1 MLSDPDYSAMLFISL
16 RLASFSYRVAY
27 LLIIILMDVYNTLYI
42 VRVRHVLLEWSES
55 DYYCTYVQPQ
65 MHVIVGVSSIFIIHK
80 LFGTHSEKN
89 QKRFSNLI

>member
-65 MHVIVGVSSIFIIHK
+65 MHVDVFSTFIAQQ
-80 LFGTHSEKN
+80 LFGTHSEKI

>member
-65 MHVIVGVSSIFIIHK
+65 MHVGEGVFSTFIAQK
-80 LFGTHSEKN
+80 LFGTHSEKI

>member
-55 DYYCTYVQPQ
+55 DYCCTYVQPQ
-65 MHVIVGVSSIFIIHK
+65 MHVGVFSTFIAQK
-80 LFGTHSEKN
+80 LFGTHSEKI

>member
-65 MHVIVGVSSIFIIHK
+65 MHVGVSSIFIGPK
-80 LFGTHSEKN
+80 LFGTHSEKI

>member
-65 MHVIVGVSSIFIIHK
+65 MHVGVFSTFIAQK
-80 LFGTHSEKN
+80 LFGTHSEKI
-89 QKRFSNLI
+89 QKCFSNLI

>member
-65 MHVIVGVSSIFIIHK
+65 MHVGVFSTFIAQK

>member
-1 MLSDPDYSAMLFISL
+1 MLSDPDYSAMLFISM

-65 MHVIVGVSSIFIIHK
+65 MHVGVFSTFIAQK
-80 LFGTHSEKN
+80 LFGTHSEKI

>member
-65 MHVIVGVSSIFIIHK
+65 MH
-80 LFGTHSEKN
+80 KN
-89 QKRFSNLI
+89 YSVLIRKRIKSVFPT

>member
-42 VRVRHVLLEWSES
+42 VRVRHVVLEWSES

-65 MHVIVGVSSIFIIHK
+65 MHVGVFSTFIAQK
-80 LFGTHSEKN
+80 LFGTHSEKI

>member
-42 VRVRHVLLEWSES
+42 VRVRHVLLEWSS
-55 DYYCTYVQPQ
+55 QTI
-65 MHVIVGVSSIFIIHK
+65 IVHTSNHK
-80 LFGTHSEKN
+80 CMWMSFQHL
-89 QKRFSNLI
+89 